1 MPRYAIGDFLPDFRA
16 DSSVNP
22 RFVFDSLAGRQFFL
36 AFVGSVRTDLGRA
49 TAEALLAESDWL
61 TRNKLLLFVV
71 TADSKDHDDPLLQRL
86 KDRFTIFWDGDR
98 AIARM
103 LAMEETPP
111 NGTNR
116 VSVLRLGVLLI
127 RRNLRLHATIA
138 ISPIDGI
145 STRLRAAAATLPQAE
160 PERTILDQA
169 PVLLIPDVISPAVCR
184 RLIDYYEQRG
194 GTPSGF
200 MRDVDGQTRGH
211 LDAKMKRRKDLY
223 IDDPQLQQALRYA
236 ITTRIV
242 PEIRKAY
249 AFGVTRIERYMIGCY
264 DDSDLGFFGV
274 HRDNET
280 KATGHRVFAV
290 SLNLN
295 SEDYEGGALRFPEYG
310 QHVYKPATGAAVVF
324 ACSLLHEATPV
335 TRGRRY
341 VVLPFLYDEAG
352 AARRAE
358 NIQFLSKD
366 APTVIGAP
374 TVVDAPTVAAT
385 LVSA

>member
-1 MPRYAIGDFLPDFRA
+1 MPRFSIGDFLPDFRA

-36 AFVGSVRTDLGRA
+36 AFIGSVRTDLGRA
-49 TAEALLAESDWL
+49 MAEALLAESEWL
-61 TRNKLLLFVV
+61 KRSRLLLFVV
-71 TADSKDHDDPLLQRL
+71 TADGKDHDDPLLQRL

-103 LAMEETPP
+103 LAMEESSPSGQP
-111 NGTNR
+111 G
-116 VSVLRLGVLLI
+116 VSVLRLGVLLV
-127 RRNLRLHATIA
+127 RRNLRLHAHIA
-138 ISPIDGI
+138 ISPIDGF
-145 STRLRAAAATLPQAE
+145 SARLQAAAATLPQAE
-160 PERTILDQA
+160 PERAIREQA
-169 PVLLIPDVISPAVCR
+169 PVLLIPDVITPAACR
-184 RLIDYYEQRG
+184 RLIDFYEARG
-194 GTPSGF
+194 GEPSGF

-211 LDAKMKRRKDLY
+211 LDAKMKRRKDLH
-223 IDDPQLQQALRYA
+223 IDDPDLKGLLRYA

-249 AFGVTRIERYMIGCY
+249 AFAVTRIERYMIGCY
-264 DDSDLGFFGV
+264 DDSDRGFFGV

-280 KATGHRVFAV
+280 KATCHRVFAV

-295 SEDYEGGALRFPEYG
+295 SDDYEGGALRFPEFG

-352 AARRAE
+352 AVRRAE
-358 NIQFLSKD
+358 NIGFLSKD
-366 APTVIGAP
+366 APTVLGELA
-374 TVVDAPTVAAT
+374 
-385 LVSA
+385 SA